1 MQFDFCLF
9 CFSHQVTFLQKCQPE
24 FLHDLVLKMKLRIF
38 TPGDLVCR
46 KGEVAREMYVIIDG
60 KIEVIG

>member
-1 MQFDFCLF
+1 
-9 CFSHQVTFLQKCQPE
+9 
-24 FLHDLVLKMKLRIF
+24 MKLRIF

-60 KIEVIG
+60 KIEVIGYDDFIRLFLASLKIDKGSKVIPFLLNL

>member
-1 MQFDFCLF
+1 MIHFLI
-9 CFSHQVTFLQKCQPE
+9 SKVTFLQKCQPE
-24 FLHDLVLKMKLRIF
+24 FLHHLVLQMKLRIF

>member
-1 MQFDFCLF
+1 M
-9 CFSHQVTFLQKCQPE
+9 QKCQPE
-24 FLHDLVLKMKLRIF
+24 FLHHLVLQMKLRIF